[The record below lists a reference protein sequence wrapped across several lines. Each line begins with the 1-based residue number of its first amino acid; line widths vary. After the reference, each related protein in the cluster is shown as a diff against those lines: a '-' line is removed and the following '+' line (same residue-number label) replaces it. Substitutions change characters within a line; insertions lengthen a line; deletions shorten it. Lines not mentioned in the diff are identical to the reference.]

1 MFRKKVRVKRQIN
14 KPYIVSKGM
23 YLYIFIAV
31 SVILFIIYLYYVYTQ
46 KIEPYQTA
54 NDTIYFMTYDE
65 TARYFKEDKDQ
76 YVRQLTKLDLY
87 ARKVRTSQEYID
99 NIVKTAISFTNEE
112 KQLLTR
118 CAKKADDFFLNMDF
132 GKTDYKLMNN
142 LDIANIPW
150 IFALTYKNDMYEYEE
165 GLPHTRENIIFLSKY
180 VLKYD
185 ENDLINTLIHE
196 KIHIYQRYNPDL
208 FAKIIPSMNY
218 AVVDVSQQPYRKY
231 IRSNPD
237 TDRKVYYDITT
248 NKEMV
253 CLYRSD
259 TPSGINDII
268 MNNFAMEHPYEKIA
282 YEVAG
287 YYYKQVADKL
297 KYAKI

>member
-1 MFRKKVRVKRQIN
+1 
-14 KPYIVSKGM
+14 M

-31 SVILFIIYLYYVYTQ
+31 SVIFFAIYVYTIYSQ
-46 KIEPYQTA
+46 FYEPYHTA
-54 NDTIYFMTYDE
+54 NDTIYFMTYDD
-65 TARYFKEDKDQ
+65 TAKFFKEDHDK

-87 ARKVRTSQEYID
+87 ARKCKTSQEYID
-99 NIVKTAISFTNEE
+99 DIVKTAISFTNEE
-112 KQLLTR
+112 KQMLTK
-118 CAKKADDFFLNMDF
+118 CAKMADDFFITVDF

-142 LDIANIPW
+142 MDIANIPW
-150 IFALTYKNDMYEYEE
+150 IFALTYKNDKYEYEE
-165 GLPHTRENIIFLSKY
+165 GLPHTRENVIFLSKY
-180 VLKYD
+180 VVKYN
-185 ENDLINTLIHE
+185 EADLINTLIHE

-208 FAKIIPSMNY
+208 FAKIISTMNY
-218 AVVDVSQQPYRKY
+218 AVLDVSNQPYRKY

-268 MNNFAMEHPYEKIA
+268 MNNFALEHPYEKIA

-287 YYYKQVADKL
+287 YYYRQIADKL
-297 KYAKI
+297 KYSKI